1 MQAELPGHQPPFNRR
16 RLDMADVSRRLL
28 GRDGQGEVSHEA
40 RRLVEKRRVVIT
52 GAAGS
57 IGSELVR
64 QITRLG
70 AEAYLLD
77 HDESRLH
84 GLHLELSG
92 SGLLEGETI
101 VLADIRDRPRLRR
114 LFSDLQPDVVFH
126 AAAHK
131 HLQLLERAPS
141 EAVKTNVYG
150 TQNVVDAALDAGA
163 ERFVLI
169 STDKAAE
176 PTSVLGASKL
186 LSEYVVQSTAHH
198 GMHVASVRFGNVL
211 GSRGSLLDTLR
222 WQLANGLPVTI
233 THPDVTRFFMS
244 IPEAVSLV
252 LEAALMADAGET
264 YVLDMGEPIRI
275 VDIVERFSELSGW
288 PVQSYTF
295 SGLRPGEK
303 LHEVLAATHEQQR
316 ATAHPRISVIPSGL
330 VGSRID
336 VLFDLLPHLYRAAV
350 RDRDH
355 SVREMLFRGA
365 VDLQAPLRSAAGTS
379 TTSDHDTNDDTGDG
393 VGGEVLLHV

>member
-1 MQAELPGHQPPFNRR
+1 M
-16 RLDMADVSRRLL
+16 DMADVSRRLL
-28 GRDGQGEVSHEA
+28 GREESSGVSDAA
-40 RRLVEKRRVVIT
+40 RSLVHGRNVLVT

-64 QITRLG
+64 QITGLG
-70 AEAYLLD
+70 AHVHLLD

-84 GLHLELSG
+84 TLHLELSG
-92 SGLLEGETI
+92 SGLLDGDNI
-101 VLADIRDRPRLRR
+101 VLADIRDRRR
-114 LFSDLQPDVVFH
+114 LHRVFADLSPAMVFH

-131 HLQLLERAPS
+131 HLQLLERAPA

-150 TQNVVDAALDAGA
+150 TQNVVDASLAAGV

-176 PTSVLGASKL
+176 PSSVLGSTKL
-186 LSEYVVQSTAHH
+186 LSEYVLQGIAHH
-198 GMHVASVRFGNVL
+198 GMRVASVRFGNVL

-244 IPEAVSLV
+244 IPEAVGLV
-252 LEAALMADAGET
+252 LEAAMLAEAGET

-275 VDIVERFSELSGW
+275 VDIVERFSDLTGW
-288 PVQSYTF
+288 PVASYRF

-303 LHEVLAATHEQQR
+303 LHEVLAGSHESQFP
-316 ATAHPRISVIPSGL
+316 TGHPRITVIPPNLTGR
-330 VGSRID
+330 RID
-336 VLFDLLPHLYRAAV
+336 TFFDLLMPMLRAAQFDQDDTV
-350 RDRDH
+350 RT
-355 SVREMLFRGA
+355 MLFAGA
-365 VDLQAPLRSAAGTS
+365 AALGAPIVTDDPSAGTN
-379 TTSDHDTNDDTGDG
+379 TNDDAGDG
-393 VGGEVLLHV
+393 VAGGVLQSA

>member
-1 MQAELPGHQPPFNRR
+1 MEG
-16 RLDMADVSRRLL
+16 
-28 GRDGQGEVSHEA
+28 
-40 RRLVEKRRVVIT
+40 RRVVIT

-70 AEAYLLD
+70 AHAYLLD

-92 SGLLEGETI
+92 SGLLEADTI
-101 VLADIRDRPRLRR
+101 VLADIRDRRR
-114 LFSDLQPDVVFH
+114 LMRVFGILRPQVVFH

-131 HLQLLERAPS
+131 HLQLLERAPA

-150 TQNVVDAALDAGA
+150 TQNVVDAALEAGV
-163 ERFVLI
+163 ERLVLI

-176 PTSVLGASKL
+176 PSSVLGASKL
-186 LSEYVVQSTAHH
+186 LSEHVLQSTAHH

-233 THPDVTRFFMS
+233 THPDVTRYFMS

-252 LEAALMADAGET
+252 LEAALLADVGET
-264 YVLDMGEPIRI
+264 YVLDMGDAIRI
-275 VDIVERFSELSGW
+275 VDIVERFSELTGW
-288 PVQSYTF
+288 PIASYAF

-303 LHEVLAATHEQQR
+303 LHEVLAAGHE
-316 ATAHPRISVIPSGL
+316 TPLPTTHPRITVIPPNLMGP
-330 VGSRID
+330 RID
-336 VLFDLLPHLYRAAV
+336 VLFDLLPVLYRAALHDRDTDV
-350 RDRDH
+350 RDL
-355 SVREMLFRGA
+355 LFGGVADLRAPIGA
-365 VDLQAPLRSAAGTS
+365 VP
-379 TTSDHDTNDDTGDG
+379 SDDDTNDDTGDG
-393 VGGEVLLHV
+393 VGGEVLLRV

>member
-1 MQAELPGHQPPFNRR
+1 MQAEPLGQQPPLNRR

-28 GRDGQGEVSHEA
+28 GRDGQGEVSNEA
-40 RRLVEKRRVVIT
+40 RRLVEGRRVVIT

-70 AEAYLLD
+70 AHAYLLD

-92 SGLLEGETI
+92 SGLLEADTI
-101 VLADIRDRPRLRR
+101 VLADVRDRRRLRR
-114 LFSDLQPDVVFH
+114 VFDALAPDVVFH

-131 HLQLLERAPS
+131 HLQLLERAPA

-176 PTSVLGASKL
+176 PSSVLGASKL
-186 LSEYVVQSTAHH
+186 LSEYVVQGTAHH
-198 GMHVASVRFGNVL
+198 GMQVASVRFGNVL

-233 THPDVTRFFMS
+233 THPEVTRFFMS

-252 LEAALMADAGET
+252 LEAGLMADVGET

-275 VDIVERFSELSGW
+275 VDIVERFSEMMGW
-288 PVQSYTF
+288 PIASYVF

-303 LHEVLAATHEQQR
+303 LHEVLAAANETQVT
-316 ATAHPRISVIPSGL
+316 TAHPRITVIPPGL
-330 VGSRID
+330 VGPRID
-336 VLFDLLPHLYRAAV
+336 VLFDLLPVLYRAAV
-350 RDRDH
+350 HDRDDE
-355 SVREMLFRGA
+355 VRELLFGGTRDLRATIGA
-365 VDLQAPLRSAAGTS
+365 RTP
-379 TTSDHDTNDDTGDG
+379 SDHDTSDDTGDG
-393 VGGEVLLHV
+393 VGGEVLMHV

>member
-1 MQAELPGHQPPFNRR
+1 
-16 RLDMADVSRRLL
+16 MADVSRRLL
-28 GRDGQGEVSHEA
+28 GREESSGVSDAA
-40 RRLVEKRRVVIT
+40 RSLVHGRNVLVT

-64 QITRLG
+64 QITGLG
-70 AEAYLLD
+70 AHVHLLD

-84 GLHLELSG
+84 TLHLELSG
-92 SGLLEGETI
+92 SGLLDGDNI
-101 VLADIRDRPRLRR
+101 VLADIRDRRR
-114 LFSDLQPDVVFH
+114 LHRVFADLSPAMVFH

-131 HLQLLERAPS
+131 HLQLLERAPA

-150 TQNVVDAALDAGA
+150 TQNVVDASLAAGV

-176 PTSVLGASKL
+176 PSSVLGSTKL
-186 LSEYVVQSTAHH
+186 LSEYVLQGIAHH
-198 GMHVASVRFGNVL
+198 GMRVASVRFGNVL

-244 IPEAVSLV
+244 IPEAVGLV
-252 LEAALMADAGET
+252 LEAAMLAEAGET

-275 VDIVERFSELSGW
+275 VDIVERFSDLTGW
-288 PVQSYTF
+288 PIASYRF

-303 LHEVLAATHEQQR
+303 LHEVLAGSHESQFP
-316 ATAHPRISVIPSGL
+316 TGHPRITVIPPNLTGR
-330 VGSRID
+330 RID
-336 VLFDLLPHLYRAAV
+336 TFFDLLMPMLRAAQFDQDDTV
-350 RDRDH
+350 RT
-355 SVREMLFRGA
+355 MLFAGA
-365 VDLQAPLRSAAGTS
+365 AALGAPIVTDDPSAGTN
-379 TTSDHDTNDDTGDG
+379 TNDDAGDG
-393 VGGEVLLHV
+393 VAGGVLQSA